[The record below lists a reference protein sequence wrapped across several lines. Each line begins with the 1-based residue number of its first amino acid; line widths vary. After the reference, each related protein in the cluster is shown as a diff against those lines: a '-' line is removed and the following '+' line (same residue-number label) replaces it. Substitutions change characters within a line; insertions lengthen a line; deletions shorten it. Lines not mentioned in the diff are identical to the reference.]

1 MVRKTLR
8 TGEVA
13 AQAGVNVQTLRY
25 YERRGLL
32 KEPDRRPSGYRE
44 YPADAV
50 RLIRF
55 IKRAQELGFTLNEVE
70 DLLRLREDEESA
82 CAEVRSAAEAKIED
96 IEQKIRHLRAM
107 KRALCMLVASCVTE
121 GSPRHCPLLEALE
134 YEKGRRRERAPR
146 REKHV
151 RERTSA

>member
-1 MVRKTLR
+1 MDRETLR

-32 KEPDRRPSGYRE
+32 KEPERRPSGYRE

-55 IKRAQELGFTLNEVE
+55 IKRAQELGFTLTEIE
-70 DLLRLREDEESA
+70 DLLRLRDDQDRA

-107 KRALCMLVASCVTE
+107 KRALGVLVATCATE
-121 GSPRHCPLLEALE
+121 GSPRHCPILEALDDGKE
-134 YEKGRRRERAPR
+134 RRR
-146 REKHV
+146 
-151 RERTSA
+151 

>member
-1 MVRKTLR
+1 MDREPLR

-32 KEPDRRPSGYRE
+32 KEPERRASGYRA

-55 IKRAQELGFTLNEVE
+55 IKRAQEIGFTLSEIE
-70 DLLRLREDEESA
+70 DLLRLRDDQDSA

-107 KRALCMLVASCVTE
+107 KRALGVLVASCATE
-121 GSPRHCPLLEALE
+121 GSPRHCPILEALDDGKE
-134 YEKGRRRERAPR
+134 RRR
-146 REKHV
+146 
-151 RERTSA
+151 

>member
-1 MVRKTLR
+1 MTRSSNVTLR

-13 AQAGVNVQTLRY
+13 AKAGVNVQTLRY

-32 KEPDRRPSGYRE
+32 REPTRRRSGYRE
-44 YPADAV
+44 YAPDAV

-70 DLLRLREDEESA
+70 ELLRLRSDDESA
-82 CAEVRSAAEAKIED
+82 CSEVRSAAETKIDD

-107 KRALCMLVASCVTE
+107 KRALGVLAASCARE
-121 GSPRHCPLLEALE
+121 GAPRHCPILEALDDGE
-134 YEKGRRRERAPR
+134 QA
-146 REKHV
+146 
-151 RERTSA
+151 

>member
-1 MVRKTLR
+1 MDRETLR

-32 KEPDRRPSGYRE
+32 KEPVRRASGYRE

-55 IKRAQELGFTLNEVE
+55 IKRAQEIGFTLSEIE
-70 DLLRLREDEESA
+70 DLLRLRDDQDSA

-107 KRALCMLVASCVTE
+107 KRALGVLVASCATE
-121 GSPRHCPLLEALE
+121 GSPRHCPILEALDDGME
-134 YEKGRRRERAPR
+134 RRR
-146 REKHV
+146 
-151 RERTSA
+151 